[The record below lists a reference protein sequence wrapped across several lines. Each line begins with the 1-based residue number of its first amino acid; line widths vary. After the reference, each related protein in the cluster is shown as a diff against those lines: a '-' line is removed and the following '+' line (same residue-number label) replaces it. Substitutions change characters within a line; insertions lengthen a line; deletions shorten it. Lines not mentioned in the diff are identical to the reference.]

1 MRTKKA
7 MLMWVCGFAVLG
19 VASFLWAAGPKD
31 ASCPDATAVQ
41 EKVSATFAGREVTVK
56 KVSLSPVPGLC
67 QVHVLAGERN
77 QILYTDS
84 SGRYLVL
91 GQILDAQDKKNL
103 TQAALEELNR
113 LTPKDLETLK
123 GLVAFSLGPDNAPKT
138 VYFVTDPQCPY
149 CKQAESTL
157 EAMAS
162 EGILSVRYVLFP
174 LPMHPGA
181 RESCIA
187 LICDQ
192 KGHKE
197 FKNNYKSDNQ
207 CKEGAEKIDAVMK
220 FMQAHGIGGTPTYIF
235 PDGTFRSGVMD
246 RSALEN
252 KLSAP

>member
-1 MRTKKA
+1 MRWKKA
-7 MLMWVCGFAVLG
+7 MAMWVWICLVLCVPG
-19 VASFLWAAGPKD
+19 SLWAAGSKD
-31 ASCPDATAVQ
+31 PSCPEVSAVQ
-41 EKVSATFAGREVTVK
+41 EKVSASFAGRQVTVK
-56 KVSLSPVPGLC
+56 KVAPSPVPGLC
-67 QVHVLAGERN
+67 QVHVLASERN
-77 QILYTDS
+77 QILYTDP

-113 LTPKDLETLK
+113 LTPQDLETLK
-123 GLVAFSLGPDNAPKT
+123 GLTAFTLGSDKAPKT

-157 EAMAS
+157 EAMAK
-162 EGILSVRYVLFP
+162 EGLVNVRFVLFP

-187 LICDQ
+187 LLCDK
-192 KGHKE
+192 KGHDE

-207 CKEGAEKIDAVMK
+207 CQEGTEKIDAVMK

-235 PDGTFRSGVMD
+235 SDGTFRSGVMD
-246 RSALEN
+246 RAALEN
-252 KLSAP
+252 KLNAP

>member
-1 MRTKKA
+1 MA
-7 MLMWVCGFAVLG
+7 IWVW
-19 VASFLWAAGPKD
+19 SFLLLFVSGSLWAAAPKE
-31 ASCPDATAVQ
+31 ASCPEAGAVQ

-56 KVSLSPVPGLC
+56 KVAPSPVPGLC
-67 QVHVLAGERN
+67 QVHVLVSERN
-77 QILYTDS
+77 QILYIDP

-113 LTPKDLETLK
+113 LTSKDLETLK
-123 GLVAFSLGPDNAPKT
+123 GLTAFTLGPEKAPKT
-138 VYFVTDPQCPY
+138 IYFVTDPQCPY
-149 CKQAESTL
+149 CKQAEGTL

-162 EGILSVRYVLFP
+162 EGVLNVRYVLYP

-187 LICDQ
+187 LLCDK
-192 KGHKE
+192 KGHDE
-197 FKNNYKSDNQ
+197 FKTNYKSDNQ
-207 CKEGAEKIDAVMK
+207 CKEGTEKIDAVMK

-235 PDGTFRSGVMD
+235 SDGTFRSGVMD

-252 KLSAP
+252 KLNAP